1 MKIIFATHNNG
12 KLKEMR
18 EILRDLD
25 IDLLSTK
32 EVGLKEEPIEDGA
45 TFEENALK
53 KARFTA
59 AQTKEWA
66 IADDSG
72 ICIDELGGLP
82 GVVSARWAGEGAS
95 DEKIIRHTLTAL
107 ASTPPDK
114 RGAYFE
120 TAAVLTAPDGRYWIF
135 TAKINGH
142 IATAPRG
149 LPRPKLPYDL
159 IFIPDGHQKTFAE
172 MSDDEKNSLS
182 HRGLAF
188 RQLKAFLTGEFELR
202 SML

>member
-12 KLKEMR
+12 KLKEML

-82 GVVSARWAGEGAS
+82 GVVSARWAGEAAS